1 VSRIKLGLIAL
12 ALTGCGLFRPP
23 VAPKPNE
30 AEAKCIADVEARE
43 DVELL
48 ACGKDTSGA
57 CSTDAIMDRYDVE
70 ADQCLKDY

>member
-1 VSRIKLGLIAL
+1 MGLAAL

-30 AEAKCIADVEARE
+30 AEAKCIAGVEARE

-48 ACGKDTSGA
+48 ACGKDTSGP
-57 CSTDAIMDRYDVE
+57 CSTDAVMDKYDPQAE
-70 ADQCLKDY
+70 ACVAGGAP